1 MYNIIKWICIMV
13 TTYHCSIVKMVFLPL
28 QQSAWSNVLVFIL
41 LLQVAWKYL
50 KSFCW
55 NKSSRVS
62 GMHTSGRA
70 MFSKAAKNTSA
81 YIQIKERFV
90 EFSFRLVN
98 RSKMFCRIMYK
109 HKSVL
114 FQYLFKYFEFLFRK
128 K

>member
-1 MYNIIKWICIMV
+1 MNMYNGNCISQF
-13 TTYHCSIVKMVFLPL
+13 HCEDGVFTFTSRAHG
-28 QQSAWSNVLVFIL
+28 QTFWWVFIL

-90 EFSFRLVN
+90 EFSFLLVN
-98 RSKMFCRIMYK
+98 RSKMFCRIMYE

-114 FQYLFKYFEFLFRK
+114 FQYLFKYLKFFFAK
-128 K
+128 SKQI